1 MKYKKLKLQSK
12 YNDHNKNIISNI
24 ISDNFHINSLIN
36 RRHKVY
42 IVVKSI
48 YDENKIMIKP
58 IEKSTIEKNENHETE
73 LVILIG
79 AMFKKAVFR
88 INKESINR
96 VMVVYK
102 DVI

>member
-1 MKYKKLKLQSK
+1 MKYKKLKLQAK
-12 YNDHNKNIISNI
+12 YNDHNKNNINNI

-36 RRHKVY
+36 RRHKIY
-42 IVVKSI
+42 IVVKSA
-48 YDENKIMIKP
+48 YNNKIIIKP
-58 IEKSTIEKNENHETE
+58 IEKSSIEKNENHEAE

-88 INKESINR
+88 INKETINR
-96 VMVVYK
+96 VMVVYS

>member
-1 MKYKKLKLQSK
+1 MKYKKLKLQTK

-48 YDENKIMIKP
+48 YNNKIIIKP
-58 IEKSTIEKNENHETE
+58 IEKSTIEKNANHETE

-88 INKESINR
+88 INKETINR